1 MMFIIFRRFLVV
13 NFLTFSAFSLIG
25 CADKPNV
32 ETVEV
37 IDIER
42 SQRVYMS
49 KLVES
54 IEYVVLEHPSRSFAQ
69 ADKLFVTEGGYIL
82 ADFWNSNTFL
92 RYDKT
97 GSFLNPIGKRG
108 EGPGEYWDI
117 VDVDYDERNDQ
128 LILLTPKGIMSY
140 TVDGDFA
147 GDIGLGVRPYK
158 FIILDGNKFL
168 FYVPQVSTFKLREGF
183 GKSILY
189 HYSPEN
195 KNLEPILDPIFPDV
209 LNFTG
214 EKNNIFKFGNTV
226 FFSSNACDTI
236 YFISEKKLRKKMFL
250 DFGSEQND
258 LTKLY
263 GLSGYEIVERLQR
276 DEYKNTAIH
285 VPHLFG
291 NNRYLSSA
299 FRRKGGF
306 DFFVYDMQE
315 KVTYLSSKMVNDL
328 DGGMGFGIIKRMDE
342 DYLYSFFE
350 PEEILQHYGKNIDKL
365 KDLDKNFSKLAKRIS
380 KDDFLILAKFK
391 LKR

>member
-1 MMFIIFRRFLVV
+1 MKSPIRLSFFF
-13 NFLTFSAFSLIG
+13 NFLLLWIVLIG
-25 CADKPNV
+25 GCSDKQNV

-49 KLVES
+49 KLVKS
-54 IEYVVLEHPSRSFAQ
+54 IEYVVLEQPSRSFAQ

-108 EGPGEYWDI
+108 EGPGEYWNI
-117 VDVDYDERNDQ
+117 VDVDYDDRNDQ
-128 LILLTPKGIMSY
+128 LILLTPRGFMAFRSE
-140 TVDGDFA
+140 GDFV
-147 GDIGLGVRPYK
+147 GELRLSVRPSK
-158 FIILDGNKFL
+158 FLKLDDKRYL
-168 FYVPQVSTFKLREGF
+168 FYVPQAMAPELREGF

-189 HYSPEN
+189 NYSPE
-195 KNLEPILDPIFPDV
+195 KKKLEPVLGPIFPD
-209 LNFTG
+209 LLSFMG
-214 EKNNIFKFGNTV
+214 DKNNLVKIGDASV
-226 FFSSNACDTI
+226 FSAGFCDTI
-236 YFISEKKLRKKMFL
+236 YFFSENQLKRKVFL
-250 DFGSEQND
+250 NFGSEQND

-263 GLSGYEIVERLQR
+263 GLSSYEIVERLQR
-276 DEYKNTAIH
+276 DDYKNTAIH

-315 KVTYLSSKMVNDL
+315 KVPYLSSKMVNDL

-350 PEEILQHYGKNIDKL
+350 PEEVLQHYGKNIDKL
-365 KDLDKNFSKLAKRIS
+365 KDLDNNFSKLAKRIS

-391 LKR
+391 LKK